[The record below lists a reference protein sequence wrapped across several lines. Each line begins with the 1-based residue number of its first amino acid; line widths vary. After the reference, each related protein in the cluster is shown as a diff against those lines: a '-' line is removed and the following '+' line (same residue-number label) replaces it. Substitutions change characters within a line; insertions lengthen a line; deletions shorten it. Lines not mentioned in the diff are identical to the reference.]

1 MTGHNSTALI
11 LTPGL
16 AAMQQLEIHFQS
28 RLNGWLQ
35 HFQLVDHGCCLIL
48 NGHAHTYYA
57 KQFAQHAVLEATALP
72 ILANEIDVSCHA
84 TTRHGSWPC
93 RVAD

>member
-28 RLNGWLQ
+28 RLNGRLR
-35 HFQLVDHGCCLIL
+35 HFQLVVHGCCLIL
-48 NGHAHTYYA
+48 NGHARTFCA
-57 KQFAQHAVLEATALP
+57 KQLAQLAVLEATALP
-72 ILANEIDVSCHA
+72 ILANEIEVSCHA
-84 TTRHGSWPC
+84 TTRHGSLPC
-93 RVAD
+93 RVAG